1 METPTRAGLSIRFV
15 PGKSAEGFYPEICAI
30 RLRQG
35 YVGQVCGKHMPLILR
50 KSALPIAIGTAGN
63 KPSSK
68 DPHLRIQTMDR
79 AGLIFEVGV
88 DNADDLSIRVDEFAL
103 LVQGLAHRE
112 EECSMGIDKAVLVH
126 FADSLSFAIIGIP

>member
-30 RLRQG
+30 
-35 YVGQVCGKHMPLILR
+35 CGKHMPLILR